1 MDDLALLDLLECPVC
16 FEKLDATAKVL
27 PCQHTFCKPCLQ
39 RILKSQKELRCP
51 ECRTLVLCSIEQLPS
66 NLLLIRLLDGVRCGP
81 NITRFGSIQRSG
93 VLSSP
98 ASIRR
103 VPRGLQLHQHRLATN
118 PRIHMEGVPRAK
130 ALYTYRGHNPG
141 ELRFNKGDI
150 IMLLRQLD
158 ENWYLGEVNG
168 ISGVFPASSVQ
179 VIKHLPLPQPLGR
192 ALYSVDLRSRD
203 KAENKD
209 CLTFHKPNTTARQLL
224 QTSKSHWS
232 PQFKCASLR
241 TASPKAKGTDSS
253 AFPKV
258 PDSRRKSLRQ
268 FSITTALNTLN
279 RMVHAPAERQV
290 LEISSP
296 VLISSSN
303 PTVATQ
309 SSEKAEFPYGTP
321 LQLRAVSSLRVLSTI
336 TAVLKYLMQ
345 VLVEEASGKQP
356 PLTQGQQ
363 HQFFSTVKPRSF
375 RMGSSHPARGAD
387 AAPQA
392 ATPPLTPC
400 LPRCVALHPY
410 VAHGPDELELQKGE
424 GVRVFG
430 KDHDGWLRG
439 MSLVTGR
446 VGIFPSN
453 YVAPLFSR
461 KSNLSDSKMPSL
473 YASWTLSTS
482 SLSSQGSISENG
494 PRQSRALKPALLP
507 VPITSPGRSTA
518 TGQASR
524 RGRGSTRK
532 TRLARFIF
540 SPYLLLWNSCPNT
553 LGKRPGQAGPP
564 VQVAGSLRRPLTAA
578 LRPQP
583 FQLYQHVSP
592 QPHSIPPG
600 AGMAEAG
607 TRPNFSHE
615 ASPVLVVRG
624 GESRTPSVCSSV
636 ILDAKD
642 PPAKSEAAPKPP
654 ASAPPSILV
663 KPDTSRNSSE
673 KHHSPPPPK
682 RHSLQP
688 SPSLPRGRTEPTAMV
703 EALLPEATLPG
714 PELAVLYSPR
724 TSSSPLHQRR
734 ALHPKALS
742 LDLSGQLTFP
752 VKKSYSSISAN

>member
-66 NLLLIRLLDGVRCGP
+66 NLLLIRLLDGVRCGQ
-81 NITRFGSIQRSG
+81 NVTRFGSIPRSG

-98 ASIRR
+98 ASVRR
-103 VPRGLQLHQHRLATN
+103 VPRGLQLHHHRVATN

-150 IMLLRQLD
+150 IVLLRQLD

-179 VIKHLPLPQPLGR
+179 VIKHLPLPQHLGR
-192 ALYSVDLRSRD
+192 ALYSFDLRGRD
-203 KAENKD
+203 KTENKD
-209 CLTFHKPNTTARQLL
+209 CLAFHKVTAPAAAGLCQVKLPKHIIMSPFSLFQPNTTARQLL
-224 QTSKSHWS
+224 QTSNSHWS
-232 PQFKCASLR
+232 PQFKSTSLR
-241 TASPKAKGTDSS
+241 TASPKAKVMDSP

-279 RMVHAPAERQV
+279 RMVHAPSERQA

-309 SSEKAEFPYGTP
+309 SSEKEDFPYGSP
-321 LQLRAVSSLRVLSTI
+321 LQVSTSYYPTAGSLGHSAAIVTLPHLQHHVPAYLHIKTI
-336 TAVLKYLMQ
+336 
-345 VLVEEASGKQP
+345 EF
-356 PLTQGQQ
+356 PLGHIPALLTKP
-363 HQFFSTVKPRSF
+363 HTWSDLIFFSISNRKP
-375 RMGSSHPARGAD
+375 
-387 AAPQA
+387 
-392 ATPPLTPC
+392 
-400 LPRCVALHPY
+400 
-410 VAHGPDELELQKGE
+410 
-424 GVRVFG
+424 
-430 KDHDGWLRG
+430 
-439 MSLVTGR
+439 
-446 VGIFPSN
+446 
-453 YVAPLFSR
+453 
-461 KSNLSDSKMPSL
+461 NLSDSKVPSL

-494 PRQSRALKPALLP
+494 PRQSRAPKPVLLP
-507 VPITSPGRSTA
+507 MPITSPGRSTA
-518 TGQASR
+518 AASGQASLR

-532 TRLARFIF
+532 NGSLQ
-540 SPYLLLWNSCPNT
+540 
-553 LGKRPGQAGPP
+553 RPGQAGTP
-564 VQVAGSLRRPLTAA
+564 VQVAGSLRRPPMAVV
-578 LRPQP
+578 RPQQ
-583 FQLYQHVSP
+583 FQLYQHISP
-592 QPHSIPPG
+592 TPQSIPPG
-600 AGMAEAG
+600 ASTAEAG
-607 TRPNFSHE
+607 TRPNFSHD
-615 ASPVLVVRG
+615 ASTVLVARG

-663 KPDTSRNSSE
+663 KPDTSRNTAE
-673 KHHSPPPPK
+673 KQVKTVRFQNHSPPPPK
-682 RHSLQP
+682 RH
-688 SPSLPRGRTEPTAMV
+688 
-703 EALLPEATLPG
+703 
-714 PELAVLYSPR
+714 
-724 TSSSPLHQRR
+724 
-734 ALHPKALS
+734 
-742 LDLSGQLTFP
+742 
-752 VKKSYSSISAN
+752 

>member
-66 NLLLIRLLDGVRCGP
+66 NLLLIRLLDGVRCGQ
-81 NITRFGSIQRSG
+81 NVARFGSIQRTG
-93 VLSSP
+93 LLSSP

-118 PRIHMEGVPRAK
+118 PRLHMEGVPRAK

-150 IMLLRQLD
+150 IVLLRQLD

-179 VIKHLPLPQPLGR
+179 VIKHLPLPVPLSR
-192 ALYSVDLRSRD
+192 ALGSFDTRGRD
-203 KAENKD
+203 RTENKES
-209 CLTFHKPNTTARQLL
+209 LTLHKPNTTARQLL

-232 PQFKCASLR
+232 PQFKCTSLR
-241 TASPKAKGTDSS
+241 TASPKGKGADSP

-279 RMVHAPAERQV
+279 RMVHSPERQA

-309 SSEKAEFPYGTP
+309 SSEKAELPYSTP
-321 LQLRAVSSLRVLSTI
+321 IQVSASYYPAPGSLGHSAAIVTLPHLQHHMSA
-336 TAVLKYLMQ
+336 YM
-345 VLVEEASGKQP
+345 
-356 PLTQGQQ
+356 
-363 HQFFSTVKPRSF
+363 
-375 RMGSSHPARGAD
+375 
-387 AAPQA
+387 
-392 ATPPLTPC
+392 
-400 LPRCVALHPY
+400 CVALHSY
-410 VAHGPDELELQKGE
+410 AANGPDELELQKGE

-446 VGIFPSN
+446 AGVFPSN
-453 YVAPLFSR
+453 YVAPLFR
-461 KSNLSDSKMPSL
+461 KPNLSDSKMPSL
-473 YASWTLSTS
+473 YATWTLSTS
-482 SLSSQGSISENG
+482 SLSSQGSAPEHG
-494 PRQSRALKPALLP
+494 PRQSRPLKPALLP
-507 VPITSPGRSTA
+507 MPVPSPGRSA
-518 TGQASR
+518 AAVGPAPLR
-524 RGRGSTRK
+524 RGRGSARK
-532 TRLARFIF
+532 NGSLQ
-540 SPYLLLWNSCPNT
+540 
-553 LGKRPGQAGPP
+553 RPGQAGTP
-564 VQVAGSLRRPLTAA
+564 VHVAGSLRRPLTTV
-578 LRPQP
+578 LRPQQI
-583 FQLYQHVSP
+583 QLYPHLSP
-592 QPHSIPPG
+592 APHSI
-600 AGMAEAG
+600 ATEAG
-607 TRPNFSHE
+607 ARTNFSHD
-615 ASPVLVVRG
+615 ASPVLVIRG

-636 ILDAKD
+636 VLEAKD

-663 KPDTSRNSSE
+663 KPESSRNSAE
-673 KHHSPPPPK
+673 KQVKTVRFQNHSPPPPK

-688 SPSLPRGRTEPTAMV
+688 SPSLPRGRTEP
-703 EALLPEATLPG
+703 LPEPVALEAGLAG

-724 TSSSPLHQRR
+724 PSASPLPLRR

-752 VKKSYSSISAN
+752 IRKSYSVSTN

>member
-66 NLLLIRLLDGVRCGP
+66 NLLLIRLLDGVRCGQ
-81 NITRFGSIQRSG
+81 NVTRFGSIQRPG

-98 ASIRR
+98 ASVRR
-103 VPRGLQLHQHRLATN
+103 VPRGLQLLQHRLATN

-158 ENWYLGEVNG
+158 ENWFLGEVNG
-168 ISGVFPASSVQ
+168 LSGVFPASSVQ
-179 VIKHLPLPQPLGR
+179 VIKHLPLPPPLGR
-192 ALYSVDLRSRD
+192 ALGSLDLRSRD
-203 KAENKD
+203 RPENKEG
-209 CLTFHKPNTTARQLL
+209 LAFHKPNTTARQLL
-224 QTSKSHWS
+224 QASKSHWS
-232 PQFKCASLR
+232 PQFKSASLR
-241 TASPKAKGTDSS
+241 TASPKAKGVDSP

-258 PDSRRKSLRQ
+258 PDSRRKSLRP

-279 RMVHAPAERQV
+279 RMVHAPAERQA

-321 LQLRAVSSLRVLSTI
+321 LQVSTSYYPTP
-336 TAVLKYLMQ
+336 
-345 VLVEEASGKQP
+345 G
-356 PLTQGQQ
+356 PLGHSAAIVALPHLQ
-363 HQFFSTVKPRSF
+363 HHVSAH
-375 RMGSSHPARGAD
+375 M
-387 AAPQA
+387 
-392 ATPPLTPC
+392 
-400 LPRCVALHPY
+400 CVALHSY
-410 VAHGPDELELQKGE
+410 AAHGPDELELQKGE

-430 KDHDGWLRG
+430 KEHDGWLRG
-439 MSLVTGR
+439 VSLVTGR
-446 VGIFPSN
+446 AGIFPSN
-453 YVAPLFSR
+453 YVAPLFR
-461 KSNLSDSKMPSL
+461 KSSLSDSKMPSL

-507 VPITSPGRSTA
+507 VPVTSPGQGAAAS
-518 TGQASR
+518 GQASLR

-532 TRLARFIF
+532 TGSLQ
-540 SPYLLLWNSCPNT
+540 
-553 LGKRPGQAGPP
+553 RPGQAGTP
-564 VQVAGSLRRPLTAA
+564 VQVAGSLRRAPAAA
-578 LRPQP
+578 LRPQQFP
-583 FQLYQHVSP
+583 IYQHVSP
-592 QPHSIPPG
+592 PPHSIPPG
-600 AGMAEAG
+600 AGVAEAG
-607 TRPNFSHE
+607 PRPNFSLD
-615 ASPVLVVRG
+615 ASPMLAVRG
-624 GESRTPSVCSSV
+624 GHSRTPSVCSSV
-636 ILDAKD
+636 ILDARD
-642 PPAKSEAAPKPP
+642 PPAKSEAAPKPL

-663 KPDTSRNSSE
+663 KPDTSRSAE
-673 KHHSPPPPK
+673 KQVKTVRFQNHSPPPPK

-688 SPSLPRGRTEPTAMV
+688 SPSLLRGRTEPAAAA
-703 EALLPEATLPG
+703 EALPPEASLPG
-714 PELAVLYSPR
+714 AELAALYAPR
-724 TSSSPLHQRR
+724 TGSSPLHQRR

-742 LDLSGQLTFP
+742 LDLSGPLTFP
-752 VKKSYSSISAN
+752 LKKNYSSVSAN

>member
-1 MDDLALLDLLECPVC
+1 MDDIALLDLLECPVC

-39 RILKSQKELRCP
+39 RILKTQKELRCP

-66 NLLLIRLLDGVRCGP
+66 NLLLIRLLDGVRCGQ
-81 NITRFGSIQRSG
+81 NVTRFGSIQRSG

-103 VPRGLQLHQHRLATN
+103 IPRGLQLHQHRLLTN

-179 VIKHLPLPQPLGR
+179 VIKHLPLPAPLGR
-192 ALYSVDLRSRD
+192 ALYSFDLRSRD
-203 KAENKD
+203 KTENKD

-232 PQFKCASLR
+232 PQFKCTSLR
-241 TASPKAKGTDSS
+241 TASPKAKGADSP

-258 PDSRRKSLRQ
+258 PDSRCKSLRQ

-279 RMVHAPAERQV
+279 RIVHAPAERQA

-309 SSEKAEFPYGTP
+309 SSEKAQFPCSSP
-321 LQLRAVSSLRVLSTI
+321 LQVSASYYPVPGSLGHSAAIVTLPH
-336 TAVLKYLMQ
+336 L
-345 VLVEEASGKQP
+345 
-356 PLTQGQQ
+356 Q
-363 HQFFSTVKPRSF
+363 HHISAY
-375 RMGSSHPARGAD
+375 M
-387 AAPQA
+387 
-392 ATPPLTPC
+392 
-400 LPRCVALHPY
+400 CVALHSY
-410 VAHGPDELELQKGE
+410 TAHGPDELELQKGE

-453 YVAPLFSR
+453 YVAPLFR

-482 SLSSQGSISENG
+482 SLSSQGSISENS
-494 PRQSRALKPALLP
+494 PRQSRPLKPTLLP
-507 VPITSPGRSTA
+507 VPITSPGRSA
-518 TGQASR
+518 AASGQASLR
-524 RGRGSTRK
+524 HGRSSTRK
-532 TRLARFIF
+532 NGSLQ
-540 SPYLLLWNSCPNT
+540 
-553 LGKRPGQAGPP
+553 RPGQAGTP
-564 VQVAGSLRRPLTAA
+564 VPVAGSLRRPPTAVA
-578 LRPQP
+578 RPQQ
-583 FQLYQHVSP
+583 FQLYQHISP

-607 TRPNFSHE
+607 TRPNFSHD
-615 ASPVLVVRG
+615 ASPALAVRG
-624 GESRTPSVCSSV
+624 GESQTPSVCSSV

-663 KPDTSRNSSE
+663 KPDTSRNSAE
-673 KHHSPPPPK
+673 KQVKTVRFQNHSPPPPK

-688 SPSLPRGRTEPTAMV
+688 SPSLPRGRMEPAAAA
-703 EALLPEATLPG
+703 EALLPEASLPG

-734 ALHPKALS
+734 ALHLKALS

-752 VKKSYSSISAN
+752 VKKNYSSISAN

>member
-66 NLLLIRLLDGVRCGP
+66 NLLLIRLLDGVRCGQ
-81 NITRFGSIQRSG
+81 NVARFGSIQRTG
-93 VLSSP
+93 LLSSP

-118 PRIHMEGVPRAK
+118 PRLHMEGVPRAK

-150 IMLLRQLD
+150 IVLLRQLD

-179 VIKHLPLPQPLGR
+179 VIKHLPLPVPLSR
-192 ALYSVDLRSRD
+192 ALGGFDTRGRD
-203 KAENKD
+203 RTENKES
-209 CLTFHKPNTTARQLL
+209 LTLHKPNTTARQLL

-232 PQFKCASLR
+232 PQFKCTSLR
-241 TASPKAKGTDSS
+241 TASPKAKGGDSP

-279 RMVHAPAERQV
+279 RMVHSPERQA

-303 PTVATQ
+303 PTVATK
-309 SSEKAEFPYGTP
+309 SSEKAELPYSTP
-321 LQLRAVSSLRVLSTI
+321 IQVSASYYPVPGSLGHSAAIVTLPHLQHHISA
-336 TAVLKYLMQ
+336 YM
-345 VLVEEASGKQP
+345 
-356 PLTQGQQ
+356 
-363 HQFFSTVKPRSF
+363 
-375 RMGSSHPARGAD
+375 
-387 AAPQA
+387 
-392 ATPPLTPC
+392 
-400 LPRCVALHPY
+400 CVALHSY
-410 VAHGPDELELQKGE
+410 AAHGPDELELQKGE

-446 VGIFPSN
+446 AGVFPSN
-453 YVAPLFSR
+453 YVAPLFR
-461 KSNLSDSKMPSL
+461 KPNLSDSKMPSL
-473 YASWTLSTS
+473 YATWTLSTS
-482 SLSSQGSISENG
+482 SLSSQGSAPEHG
-494 PRQSRALKPALLP
+494 ARQSRPLKPALLP
-507 VPITSPGRSTA
+507 VPVPSPGRSA
-518 TGQASR
+518 AAAGPAPLR
-524 RGRGSTRK
+524 RGRGSARK
-532 TRLARFIF
+532 NGSLQ
-540 SPYLLLWNSCPNT
+540 
-553 LGKRPGQAGPP
+553 RPGQAGTP
-564 VQVAGSLRRPLTAA
+564 VHVAGSLRRPLTTV
-578 LRPQP
+578 LRPQQI
-583 FQLYQHVSP
+583 QLYQHLSP
-592 QPHSIPPG
+592 APQSITPSAG
-600 AGMAEAG
+600 AAEAG
-607 TRPNFSHE
+607 ARTNFSHD

-636 ILDAKD
+636 VLDAKD

-663 KPDTSRNSSE
+663 KPETSRNSAE
-673 KHHSPPPPK
+673 KQVKTVRFQNHSPPPPK

-688 SPSLPRGRTEPTAMV
+688 SPSLLRSRTEPLA
-703 EALLPEATLPG
+703 EAVAPEAGLAG

-724 TSSSPLHQRR
+724 PSASPLPQRR

-752 VKKSYSSISAN
+752 IRKSYSSVSAN

>member
-66 NLLLIRLLDGVRCGP
+66 NLLLIRLLDGVRCGQ
-81 NITRFGSIQRSG
+81 NVTRFGSIPRSG

-103 VPRGLQLHQHRLATN
+103 VPRGLQLQQQRLATN

-130 ALYTYRGHNPG
+130 ALYTYRGQNPG

-150 IMLLRQLD
+150 IVLLRQLD

-192 ALYSVDLRSRD
+192 ALHNFDLRSRD
-203 KAENKD
+203 KTENKD
-209 CLTFHKPNTTARQLL
+209 CLAFHKPNTTARQLL
-224 QTSKSHWS
+224 QTSKSQWS
-232 PQFKCASLR
+232 PQFKCTSLR
-241 TASPKAKGTDSS
+241 TASPKAKGVDSLP
-253 AFPKV
+253 FPKV

-279 RMVHAPAERQV
+279 RMVHAPAERQA

-309 SSEKAEFPYGTP
+309 SSEKEEFPYSTP
-321 LQLRAVSSLRVLSTI
+321 LQVSSS
-336 TAVLKYLMQ
+336 YYP
-345 VLVEEASGKQP
+345 ASGSLGHSAAVVTLP
-356 PLTQGQQ
+356 HLQ
-363 HQFFSTVKPRSF
+363 H
-375 RMGSSHPARGAD
+375 HIPAY
-387 AAPQA
+387 
-392 ATPPLTPC
+392 L
-400 LPRCVALHPY
+400 CVALHSY

-446 VGIFPSN
+446 AGIFPSN
-453 YVAPLFSR
+453 YVAPLFR
-461 KSNLSDSKMPSL
+461 KPNLSDSKMPSL
-473 YASWTLSTS
+473 YTSWTLSTS
-482 SLSSQGSISENG
+482 SLSSQGSMSENG
-494 PRQSRALKPALLP
+494 PRQSRALKPVLLP
-507 VPITSPGRSTA
+507 VPVTSPGRSA
-518 TGQASR
+518 AAASGQASLR

-532 TRLARFIF
+532 NGSLQ
-540 SPYLLLWNSCPNT
+540 
-553 LGKRPGQAGPP
+553 RPGQAGTL
-564 VQVAGSLRRPLTAA
+564 VQVAGSLRRPPTAVV
-578 LRPQP
+578 RPQQ
-583 FQLYQHVSP
+583 FQLYQHVSLP
-592 QPHSIPPG
+592 SHSITPG
-600 AGMAEAG
+600 AGTAEAG
-607 TRPNFSHE
+607 TRPNFSHDT
-615 ASPVLVVRG
+615 SPVLMARG

-642 PPAKSEAAPKPP
+642 PLAKSEAAPKPP

-663 KPDTSRNSSE
+663 KPDTSRNTTE
-673 KHHSPPPPK
+673 KQVKTVRFQNHSPPPPK

-688 SPSLPRGRTEPTAMV
+688 SPSLPRGRMEPAAAV
-703 EALLPEATLPG
+703 EALLAQGSLPG

-724 TSSSPLHQRR
+724 ITSSPLPQRP
-734 ALHPKALS
+734 ALHSKALS

-752 VKKSYSSISAN
+752 VKKNYSSISAN

>member
-51 ECRTLVLCSIEQLPS
+51 ECRTLVLCGIEQLPS
-66 NLLLIRLLDGVRCGP
+66 NLLLIRLLDGVRCGQ
-81 NITRFGSIQRSG
+81 NVTRFGSIQRSG
-93 VLSSP
+93 ILSSP

-179 VIKHLPLPQPLGR
+179 VIKHLPLSAPLGR
-192 ALYSVDLRSRD
+192 ALYSLDLRSRD
-203 KAENKD
+203 KMENKD
-209 CLTFHKPNTTARQLL
+209 SLTFHKVPPPDRAGRRGDLDWRLGKKSSQCGCQTPATLCLFQPNTTARQLL
-224 QTSKSHWS
+224 QTGKGHWS
-232 PQFKCASLR
+232 PQFKSASLR
-241 TASPKAKGTDSS
+241 TASPKAKGADSP
-253 AFPKV
+253 AFAKV

-279 RMVHAPAERQV
+279 RMVHAPSDRQA

-309 SSEKAEFPYGTP
+309 SSEKAELPYSTP
-321 LQLRAVSSLRVLSTI
+321 LQVSASYYPTPGSLGHSAAIVTLPH
-336 TAVLKYLMQ
+336 L
-345 VLVEEASGKQP
+345 
-356 PLTQGQQ
+356 QQ
-363 HQFFSTVKPRSF
+363 H
-375 RMGSSHPARGAD
+375 MSSYM
-387 AAPQA
+387 
-392 ATPPLTPC
+392 
-400 LPRCVALHPY
+400 CVALHPY
-410 VAHGPDELELQKGE
+410 TAHGPEELELQKGE

-430 KDHDGWLRG
+430 KEQDGWLRG

-453 YVAPLFSR
+453 YVAPLFR
-461 KSNLSDSKMPSL
+461 KSSLSDSKMPSL

-494 PRQSRALKPALLP
+494 PRQSRPLKAALLP
-507 VPITSPGRSTA
+507 VPIPSPGRSTG
-518 TGQASR
+518 TGQASLR

-532 TRLARFIF
+532 NGSLQ
-540 SPYLLLWNSCPNT
+540 
-553 LGKRPGQAGPP
+553 RPGQTATP
-564 VQVAGSLRRPLTAA
+564 VLVAGSLRRPAMAA
-578 LRPQP
+578 LRPQ
-583 FQLYQHVSP
+583 QLQLFHT
-592 QPHSIPPG
+592 IPPG
-600 AGMAEAG
+600 ASVAEAAA
-607 TRPNFSHE
+607 RPSFSQE
-615 ASPVLVVRG
+615 ASPAVGGRG
-624 GESRTPSVCSSV
+624 GESRSPSVCSSV
-636 ILDAKD
+636 ILDAKE
-642 PPAKSEAAPKPP
+642 PPAKSEAVPKPP

-663 KPDTSRNSSE
+663 KPDTSRNNTE
-673 KHHSPPPPK
+673 KQVKTVRFQNHSPPPPK
-682 RHSLQP
+682 RH
-688 SPSLPRGRTEPTAMV
+688 
-703 EALLPEATLPG
+703 
-714 PELAVLYSPR
+714 
-724 TSSSPLHQRR
+724 
-734 ALHPKALS
+734 
-742 LDLSGQLTFP
+742 
-752 VKKSYSSISAN
+752 

>member
-66 NLLLIRLLDGVRCGP
+66 NLLLIRLLDGVRCGQ
-81 NITRFGSIQRSG
+81 NVTRFGSIQRSG

-150 IMLLRQLD
+150 IVLLRQLD

-179 VIKHLPLPQPLGR
+179 VIKHLPLPPPLGR
-192 ALYSVDLRSRD
+192 ALYSFDLRSRD
-203 KAENKD
+203 KTENKD
-209 CLTFHKPNTTARQLL
+209 CLTLHKPNTTARQLL

-241 TASPKAKGTDSS
+241 TASPKAKGADSPP
-253 AFPKV
+253 FPKV

-279 RMVHAPAERQV
+279 RMVHAPAERQA

-321 LQLRAVSSLRVLSTI
+321 LQVSASYYPAPGSLGHSAAIVTLPH
-336 TAVLKYLMQ
+336 L
-345 VLVEEASGKQP
+345 
-356 PLTQGQQ
+356 Q
-363 HQFFSTVKPRSF
+363 HHVSAY
-375 RMGSSHPARGAD
+375 M
-387 AAPQA
+387 
-392 ATPPLTPC
+392 
-400 LPRCVALHPY
+400 CVALHSY
-410 VAHGPDELELQKGE
+410 MAHGPEELELQKGE

-453 YVAPLFSR
+453 YVAPLFR

-473 YASWTLSTS
+473 YTSWTLSTS

-494 PRQSRALKPALLP
+494 PRQSRPLKPALLP
-507 VPITSPGRSTA
+507 VPVTSPGRSA
-518 TGQASR
+518 AAAASGQTSLR

-532 TRLARFIF
+532 NGSLQ
-540 SPYLLLWNSCPNT
+540 
-553 LGKRPGQAGPP
+553 RPGQAGTP
-564 VQVAGSLRRPLTAA
+564 VQVAGSLRRPSMAA
-578 LRPQP
+578 VRPQQ
-583 FQLYQHVSP
+583 FQVYQHASP
-592 QPHSIPPG
+592 QPHSIAPG
-600 AGMAEAG
+600 TGMAEAG
-607 TRPNFSHE
+607 TRPNFSHD
-615 ASPVLVVRG
+615 ASPALVVRG

-663 KPDTSRNSSE
+663 KPDTSRNSAE
-673 KHHSPPPPK
+673 KQVKTVRFQNHSPPPPK

-688 SPSLPRGRTEPTAMV
+688 SPSLPRGRTEPAAAV
-703 EALLPEATLPG
+703 EALLPEASLPG

-752 VKKSYSSISAN
+752 VKKNYSSISAN

>member
-66 NLLLIRLLDGVRCGP
+66 NLLLIRLLDGVRCGQ
-81 NITRFGSIQRSG
+81 NVTRFGSIQRSG

-118 PRIHMEGVPRAK
+118 PRVHMEGVPRAK

-150 IMLLRQLD
+150 IVLLRQLD

-179 VIKHLPLPQPLGR
+179 VIKHLPLPPPLGR
-192 ALYSVDLRSRD
+192 ALYSFDLRSRD
-203 KAENKD
+203 KTENKD
-209 CLTFHKPNTTARQLL
+209 CLTLHKAPRGTGRTGGLRRGTQVPAMSSDCSPSAQLLAHTAVVDEEWLMVPNTTARQLL

-232 PQFKCASLR
+232 PQFKCTSLR
-241 TASPKAKGTDSS
+241 AVSPKAKGADSPP
-253 AFPKV
+253 FPKV

-279 RMVHAPAERQV
+279 RMVHAPAERQA

-321 LQLRAVSSLRVLSTI
+321 LQVSASYYPAPGSLGHSAAIVTLPH
-336 TAVLKYLMQ
+336 L
-345 VLVEEASGKQP
+345 
-356 PLTQGQQ
+356 Q
-363 HQFFSTVKPRSF
+363 HHISAY
-375 RMGSSHPARGAD
+375 M
-387 AAPQA
+387 
-392 ATPPLTPC
+392 
-400 LPRCVALHPY
+400 CVALHSY
-410 VAHGPDELELQKGE
+410 VAHGPEELELQKGE

-453 YVAPLFSR
+453 YVAPLFR

-494 PRQSRALKPALLP
+494 PRQSRPLKPALLP
-507 VPITSPGRSTA
+507 VPVTSPGRTA
-518 TGQASR
+518 AVAASGQASLR

-532 TRLARFIF
+532 NGSLQ
-540 SPYLLLWNSCPNT
+540 
-553 LGKRPGQAGPP
+553 RPGQAGTP
-564 VQVAGSLRRPLTAA
+564 VHVAGSLRRPSMAA
-578 LRPQP
+578 VRPQQ
-583 FQLYQHVSP
+583 FQVYQHASP

-607 TRPNFSHE
+607 MRPNFSHD
-615 ASPVLVVRG
+615 ASPALVVRG

-663 KPDTSRNSSE
+663 KPDTSRNSAEKREVRRSE
-673 KHHSPPPPK
+673 RSAAAGSGTERNPVDERSPITASCVTRRTPGWT
-682 RHSLQP
+682 HAGDNLIET
-688 SPSLPRGRTEPTAMV
+688 PRF
-703 EALLPEATLPG
+703 
-714 PELAVLYSPR
+714 
-724 TSSSPLHQRR
+724 SS
-734 ALHPKALS
+734 LHPDGRNSGTGTYSFRSGKPLQGTRACSLS
-742 LDLSGQLTFP
+742 
-752 VKKSYSSISAN
+752 

>member
-81 NITRFGSIQRSG
+81 NVTRFGSIQRSG

-179 VIKHLPLPQPLGR
+179 VIKHLPLPPPLGR
-192 ALYSVDLRSRD
+192 ALYSFDLRSRD
-203 KAENKD
+203 KTENKD
-209 CLTFHKPNTTARQLL
+209 YLTFHKRAGDTVLLPFGVTTPLSLAELMRTEGKLGDKAGTFPTVCPNTTARQLL

-241 TASPKAKGTDSS
+241 TASPKAKGADSP

-258 PDSRRKSLRQ
+258 SDSRRKSLRQ

-279 RMVHAPAERQV
+279 RMVHAPAERQA

-321 LQLRAVSSLRVLSTI
+321 LQVSASYYPAPGSLGPSAAIVTLPHLQHHLS
-336 TAVLKYLMQ
+336 AHM
-345 VLVEEASGKQP
+345 
-356 PLTQGQQ
+356 
-363 HQFFSTVKPRSF
+363 
-375 RMGSSHPARGAD
+375 
-387 AAPQA
+387 
-392 ATPPLTPC
+392 
-400 LPRCVALHPY
+400 CVALHSY

-453 YVAPLFSR
+453 YVAPLFRSSELIFFSFSNR

-494 PRQSRALKPALLP
+494 PRQSRPLKPALLP
-507 VPITSPGRSTA
+507 VPVTSPGRSTA
-518 TGQASR
+518 ATASGQASLR

-532 TRLARFIF
+532 KR
-540 SPYLLLWNSCPNT
+540 NSEQEDGS
-553 LGKRPGQAGPP
+553 LQRPGQAGTP
-564 VQVAGSLRRPLTAA
+564 VQVAGSLRRPPTAA
-578 LRPQP
+578 VRPQQ
-583 FQLYQHVSP
+583 FQLYQHISP

-600 AGMAEAG
+600 TGMAETG
-607 TRPNFSHE
+607 TRPNFSHD
-615 ASPVLVVRG
+615 ASPALVVRG

-663 KPDTSRNSSE
+663 KPDTSRNSAE
-673 KHHSPPPPK
+673 KQVKTVRFQNHSPPPPK
-682 RHSLQP
+682 RH
-688 SPSLPRGRTEPTAMV
+688 
-703 EALLPEATLPG
+703 
-714 PELAVLYSPR
+714 
-724 TSSSPLHQRR
+724 
-734 ALHPKALS
+734 
-742 LDLSGQLTFP
+742 
-752 VKKSYSSISAN
+752 

>member
-66 NLLLIRLLDGVRCGP
+66 NLLLIRLLDGVRCGQ
-81 NITRFGSIQRSG
+81 NVTRFGSIQRSG

-103 VPRGLQLHQHRLATN
+103 LPRGLQLNQFRLAPN

-130 ALYTYRGHNPG
+130 ALYSYRGHNPG

-158 ENWYLGEVNG
+158 ENWYLGEING

-179 VIKHLPLPQPLGR
+179 VIKHLPLPPPLCR
-192 ALYSVDLRSRD
+192 ALYNFDLRSRD
-203 KAENKD
+203 KNENKD

-232 PQFKCASLR
+232 PQFKCASPLR
-241 TASPKAKGTDSS
+241 TASPKSKGTDSPT
-253 AFPKV
+253 FHKV
-258 PDSRRKSLRQ
+258 SDSRRKSLRQ

-279 RMVHAPAERQV
+279 RMVHSPTDRQT

-309 SSEKAEFPYGTP
+309 SSEKVEFPYGTP
-321 LQLRAVSSLRVLSTI
+321 VQVSASYYPAPGSLGHSAAIVTLPHLQHHISAN
-336 TAVLKYLMQ
+336 M
-345 VLVEEASGKQP
+345 
-356 PLTQGQQ
+356 
-363 HQFFSTVKPRSF
+363 
-375 RMGSSHPARGAD
+375 
-387 AAPQA
+387 
-392 ATPPLTPC
+392 
-400 LPRCVALHPY
+400 CVALHSY
-410 VAHGPDELELQKGE
+410 MAHGPDELELQKGE

-430 KDHDGWLRG
+430 KYHDGWLRG

-453 YVAPLFSR
+453 YVAPLFR
-461 KSNLSDSKMPSL
+461 KSNLPDSKMPSL

-494 PRQSRALKPALLP
+494 QRQSRSLKPALLP
-507 VPITSPGRSTA
+507 MPVTSPGRNTA
-518 TGQASR
+518 VLTTMGQTSLR

-532 TRLARFIF
+532 NGSLQ
-540 SPYLLLWNSCPNT
+540 
-553 LGKRPGQAGPP
+553 RPGQPGTPIHI
-564 VQVAGSLRRPLTAA
+564 AGSLRRLPATAV
-578 LRPQP
+578 RPQQ
-583 FQLYQHVSP
+583 FQLYQHISP
-592 QPHSIPPG
+592 QPHSIPSG
-600 AGMAEAG
+600 AGMTDVG
-607 TRPNFSHE
+607 TRPNFSHD
-615 ASPVLVVRG
+615 ASPALVVRG
-624 GESRTPSVCSSV
+624 GESKTPSVCSSV

-642 PPAKSEAAPKPP
+642 PPAKSETAAKPP

-663 KPDTSRNSSE
+663 KPDTSRNSTE
-673 KHHSPPPPK
+673 KQVKTVRFQNYSPPPSK

-688 SPSLPRGRTEPTAMV
+688 SPSLPRGKMEQGAAAD
-703 EALLPEATLPG
+703 ALLSEANLMG
-714 PELAVLYSPR
+714 PDLMVLYSPR
-724 TSSSPLHQRR
+724 ISSSPVHQRR
-734 ALHPKALS
+734 VSHLKASS
-742 LDLSGQLTFP
+742 LDLSDQAGQLTFP
-752 VKKSYSSISAN
+752 IKKNYSSISAN